1 MKQPIDSV
9 FFLLIPLFVSQCDSV
24 FTLLMRF
31 RIRSL
36 QTAARLRTPV
46 RLRVSRE
53 PREFVL
59 HVLQLVE
66 NGEIVLD
73 ITHSTHPHRSLG
85 RLRQE
90 LLHKPLGLLRQPLLL
105 LLQLLLAEVRAEHIE
120 HHIAR
125 RVRLQRQRVAV
136 ALRGVV
142 AGSAQRRH
150 DLRFTRRSHTH
161 LHVLGRRHLEHGRH
175 AVEAE
180 VQRVRQLLLHLTVT
194 HTTRPHRRQQT
205 QQQLVRAALVRARRH
220 QRRVLLHVQLAQ
232 PLDGRGDERVVVQ
245 RAVEQGT
252 AQLCVTITAGIY
264 AILVPADGTVG
275 VHLAVGRV
283 DLGGSVL

>member
-1 MKQPIDSV
+1 
-9 FFLLIPLFVSQCDSV
+9 
-24 FTLLMRF
+24 MRL

-36 QTAARLRTPV
+36 QTATCLRTPV

-53 PREFVL
+53 PRELIL

-73 ITHSTHPHRSLG
+73 VTHSTHPHRSLG

-90 LLHKPLGLLRQPLLL
+90 LLYEPLGLLRQPLLL
-105 LLQLLLAEVRAEHIE
+105 LLQLLLAEVRSEHVE
-120 HHIAR
+120 HHVAR
-125 RVRLQRQRVAV
+125 RVRLQRQWIAV

-142 AGSAQRRH
+142 TGSAQRRH
-150 DLRFTRRSHTH
+150 DLHFTYRLHTH
-161 LHVLGRRHLEHGRH
+161 LHVLWRHHLEHRRH

-180 VQRVRQLLLHLTVT
+180 VQRVRQLLLHLTIT
-194 HTTRPHRRQQT
+194 HPPQPHRRQQT
-205 QQQLVRAALVRARRH
+205 QQQLVRAALVHARRH
-220 QRRVLLHVQLAQ
+220 QRCVLLHVQLAQ
-232 PLDGRGDERVVVQ
+232 PLDGRGDECVVMQ
-245 RAVEQGT
+245 RAIEQGT

-264 AILVPADGTVG
+264 AILVAADGAVR

-283 DLGGSVL
+283 KLGGSVL